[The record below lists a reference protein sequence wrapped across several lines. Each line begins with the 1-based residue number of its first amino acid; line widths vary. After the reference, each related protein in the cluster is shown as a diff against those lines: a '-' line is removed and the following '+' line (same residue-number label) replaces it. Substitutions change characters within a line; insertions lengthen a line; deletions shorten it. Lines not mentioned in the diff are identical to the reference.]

1 MTYEKWVASVE
12 LTGNGGEIEVAV
24 HRLGEREVVLDPS
37 TLRFAITA
45 ETRAS
50 ALIDLS
56 VGVYFDATWIDR
68 AVDVDTC
75 CAFLADNEGYTAFR
89 AVAR

>member
-1 MTYEKWVASVE
+1 MTSEKWVASVE
-12 LTGNGGEIEVAV
+12 LTGNGREIEVAV
-24 HRLGEREVVLDPS
+24 HRLGECEVVLDPS
-37 TLRFAITA
+37 TLRFAVTA

-56 VGVYFDATWIDR
+56 VGVYSEPTWIDR

-75 CAFLADNEGYTAFR
+75 CAFLADYEGFSAFR
-89 AVAR
+89 AVPR